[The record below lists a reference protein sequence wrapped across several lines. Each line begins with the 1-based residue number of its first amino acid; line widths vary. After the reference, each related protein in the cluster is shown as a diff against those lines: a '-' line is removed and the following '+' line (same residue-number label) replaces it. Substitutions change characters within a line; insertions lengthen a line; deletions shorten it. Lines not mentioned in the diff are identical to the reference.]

1 LGTHEAVSGLHTP
14 ALQVAWPMPVNPDV
28 VVDTDGDVPL
38 AVEGRLNEHALN
50 VAVMPVQG
58 FGPQV
63 AAIEPQV
70 PLLHVAW
77 AAPA

>member
-1 LGTHEAVSGLHTP
+1 
-14 ALQVAWPMPVNPDV
+14 MPVKPDV

-38 AVEGRLNEHALN
+38 AVDGRLNEHALN
-50 VAVMPVQG
+50 VAVIAVHG